1 MRFSKM
7 STVGKAVQSAGVP
20 LLAVSMVVTTAI
32 AGIPGYFLLADALGP
47 ERSGEAL
54 RVYAVI
60 ALCTA
65 VAEGIALAV
74 GIFILWRLSRRI
86 KALNDEIRLLV
97 RNVLHDLRT
106 PISRISNAAQRI
118 LGGDNCVE
126 DAAADISESC
136 SRILSIVD
144 ANVEI
149 TNNYARVGDAPP
161 DAEDFSAVVAEAVEL
176 FAAVADMKGVSL
188 SAEVPSSPVIL
199 TAHRHKLQQL
209 AGNLIDNAVKFTPSG
224 GKVTVSLSETRDN
237 VVFKVADSG
246 VGIANGDLPKIYDR
260 FYRAERSRGT
270 PGSGLGLSLVR
281 AVVTFYGG
289 DIDCKSEPG
298 SGTVFTVT
306 LPRRKR
312 QV

>member
-1 MRFSKM
+1 MRFSRM

-20 LLAVSMVVTTAI
+20 LLAVSMVITTAI

-65 VAEGIALAV
+65 VAEGIALVV

-161 DAEDFSAVVAEAVEL
+161 GAEDFSAVVAEAVEL

-188 SAEVPSSPVIL
+188 SAEVPSSPVVL
-199 TAHRHKLQQL
+199 AAHRHKLQQL

-281 AVVTFYGG
+281 AVVAFYCG
-289 DIDCKSEPG
+289 DIDCKSKLG
-298 SGTVFTVT
+298 SGTIFTVT
-306 LPRRKR
+306 LPKRKR
-312 QV
+312 QG

>member
-1 MRFSKM
+1 MRFSRM

-20 LLAVSMVVTTAI
+20 LLAVSMVITTAI

-65 VAEGIALAV
+65 VAEGIALAI
-74 GIFILWRLSRRI
+74 GIFILWRLSCRI

-161 DAEDFSAVVAEAVEL
+161 GAEDFSAVVAEAVEL

-188 SAEVPSSPVIL
+188 SAEVPSSPVVL
-199 TAHRHKLQQL
+199 AAHRHKLQQL
-209 AGNLIDNAVKFTPSG
+209 G
-224 GKVTVSLSETRDN
+224 
-237 VVFKVADSG
+237 
-246 VGIANGDLPKIYDR
+246 
-260 FYRAERSRGT
+260 
-270 PGSGLGLSLVR
+270 
-281 AVVTFYGG
+281 
-289 DIDCKSEPG
+289 
-298 SGTVFTVT
+298 
-306 LPRRKR
+306 
-312 QV
+312 

>member
-1 MRFSKM
+1 MRFSRM

-20 LLAVSMVVTTAI
+20 LLAVSMVITTAI

-65 VAEGIALAV
+65 VAEGIALAI
-74 GIFILWRLSRRI
+74 GIFILWRLSCRI

-106 PISRISNAAQRI
+106 PISRISNASQRI
-118 LGGDNCVE
+118 LSGDNCAE

-149 TNNYARVGDAPP
+149 TNNYARLGDPSP
-161 DAEDFSAVVAEAVEL
+161 DAEDFSAVVVEAVEL
-176 FAAVADMKGVSL
+176 FSAVADMKGVSL
-188 SAEVPSSPVIL
+188 SAEIPSSPVVL
-199 TAHRHKLQQL
+199 AAHRHKLQQL
-209 AGNLIDNAVKFTPSG
+209 AGNIIDNALKFTPSG
-224 GKVTVSLSETRDN
+224 GKVTVSLSETRDS
-237 VVFKVADSG
+237 VIFKVTDSG
-246 VGIANGDLPKIYDR
+246 AGIAKSDLPKIYDR

-289 DIDCKSEPG
+289 DIDCRSEPG

>member
-1 MRFSKM
+1 M
-7 STVGKAVQSAGVP
+7 
-20 LLAVSMVVTTAI
+20 
-32 AGIPGYFLLADALGP
+32 
-47 ERSGEAL
+47 
-54 RVYAVI
+54 
-60 ALCTA
+60 
-65 VAEGIALAV
+65 
-74 GIFILWRLSRRI
+74 
-86 KALNDEIRLLV
+86 
-97 RNVLHDLRT
+97 
-106 PISRISNAAQRI
+106 
-118 LGGDNCVE
+118 
-126 DAAADISESC
+126 
-136 SRILSIVD
+136 D

-149 TNNYARVGDAPP
+149 TNNYARVGYAPP

-188 SAEVPSSPVIL
+188 SAEVPSPPVVL
-199 TAHRHKLQQL
+199 AAHRHKLQQL

-289 DIDCKSEPG
+289 DIDCKSKPG

-306 LPRRKR
+306 LPKRKR